1 VYFLDSDT
9 FRLFRD
15 GNTKVLANIAQTPY
29 ADIYLSG
36 ITVEEVVNGWFSEIN
51 DIRSGKSK
59 VSLDFAYDSFLQAV
73 KDVSGF
79 QLRPY
84 SQAAEQRFRELKKVA
99 KNVRA
104 MDIRLAAHAI
114 TAGATVVTRNAIDFG
129 RIPGVRF
136 VDWSV

>member
-1 VYFLDSDT
+1 MYFLDSDT

-15 GNTKVLANIAQTPY
+15 GNTKVLATIAQTPY

-36 ITVEEVVNGWFSEIN
+36 ITVEEVANGWFSEIN

-59 VSLDFAYDSFLQAV
+59 VSLDFAYGSFLQAV

-79 QLRPY
+79 QLLPY
-84 SQAAEQRFRELKKVA
+84 SQTAEQRFRELKKVA

-114 TAGATVVTRNAIDFG
+114 TTGATVVTRNAIDFG
-129 RIPGVRF
+129 RIPGVQF